1 MRNVLIGLVILAV
14 VGLASYS
21 WLGSSATAP
30 TPAPVDEA
38 AYAARI
44 RRARQQKDNAFRTA
58 AGSPIATAQRAAFGG
73 LRYFRPAA
81 SYRVTARLA
90 RAAGLAP
97 LPLALTGGSAD
108 AYARWGTAEFE
119 LGGQPQRL
127 VLLQKQGLGA
137 NPNELF
143 LPFTDPTNGQ
153 QTYAAGRYLD
163 LPVPAP
169 AASTIE
175 LDFNLAYSPF
185 CAYSHEYSC
194 PKPPADNRL
203 TVPVLAGEQRYQ
215 P

>member
-1 MRNVLIGLVILAV
+1 MRKILLISGLVAVIGLL
-14 VGLASYS
+14 LYS
-21 WLGSSATAP
+21 WTD
-30 TPAPVDEA
+30 TQAPVPAGDP

-44 RRARQQKDNAFRTA
+44 RLARQQKDNAFRTA
-58 AGSPIATAQRAAFGG
+58 ASSPIPAAERAAFNG
-73 LRYFRPAA
+73 LRYFRPDGA
-81 SYRVTARLA
+81 YRVTAQLT
-90 RAAGLAP
+90 RAAGLPP

-119 LGGQPQRL
+119 LGGQPQKL
-127 VLLQKQGLGA
+127 VLLQKQGLST
-137 NPNELF
+137 NPQELF

-163 LPVPAP
+163 LAVPAP
-169 AASTIE
+169 DATTIE
-175 LDFNLAYSPF
+175 LDFNTAYSPF

-203 TVPVLAGEQRYQ
+203 TVPVLAGEQLAQ